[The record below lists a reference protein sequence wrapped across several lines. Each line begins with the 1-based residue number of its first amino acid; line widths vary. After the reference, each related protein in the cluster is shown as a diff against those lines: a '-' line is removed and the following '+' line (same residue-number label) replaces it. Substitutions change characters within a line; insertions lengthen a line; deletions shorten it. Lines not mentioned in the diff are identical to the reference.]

1 MRPPALVL
9 AACVVSLAC
18 HPEATATPLDLAQLG
33 GPGLIFDDV
42 HVFGG
47 VADLGV
53 VDVLVEGHQ
62 ITHVGPVALDTLPPA
77 SNVVVISGGGKL
89 TLLPGL
95 IDAHAHV
102 SGPPDLASALSHGVT
117 TVLDQFMDEQTMG
130 RIERQQAN
138 GRLFDH
144 SELTLELTL
153 WPRRSRAHQRGPT
166 RGLAA
171 RRRRSNPRHRGTR
184 AIVAW
189 GLVSVLST
197 RSNPGRSSC

>member
-9 AACVVSLAC
+9 ACVVSLAC
-18 HPEATATPLDLAQLG
+18 RPAATATPLDLARLG

-42 HVFGG
+42 HVFDG

-53 VDVLVEGHQ
+53 VDVL
-62 ITHVGPVALDTLPPA
+62 VALDTLPPA

-130 RIERQQAN
+130 RI
-138 GRLFDH
+138 
-144 SELTLELTL
+144 
-153 WPRRSRAHQRGPT
+153 
-166 RGLAA
+166 AA
-171 RRRRSNPRHRGTR
+171 RRPRSNPRHRGTR

-189 GLVSVLST
+189 GS
-197 RSNPGRSSC
+197 